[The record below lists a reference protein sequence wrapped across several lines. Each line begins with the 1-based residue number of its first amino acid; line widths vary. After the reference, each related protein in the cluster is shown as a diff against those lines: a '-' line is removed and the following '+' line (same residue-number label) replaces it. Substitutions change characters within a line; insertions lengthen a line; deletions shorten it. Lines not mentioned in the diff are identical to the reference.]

1 MFIYNIKLNLKNIVK
16 ITFFLMVIIVTV
28 MFLISV
34 YRIIKTSFKVRDEL
48 NAPEKLNIEAENYT
62 NVLKTVYEDIDDYVG
77 QKISFIGYV
86 YKSIDFN
93 EDQFVLARDMLVDEK
108 HQTLIVGF
116 LCEYSKAKD
125 FEEGTW
131 VKVIGKIVKGYY
143 HGELPIIKVLK
154 IQKVDKP
161 ENELV
166 YPPESTYIQTSFM
179 LNN

>member
-1 MFIYNIKLNLKNIVK
+1 MFVCNIKLNLRNIIK
-16 ITFFLMVIIVTV
+16 ILFILMAAIISIMFFV
-28 MFLISV
+28 SV
-34 YRIIKTSFKVRDEL
+34 YRIIRTSFKVRDEL
-48 NAPEKLNIEAENYT
+48 HAPDILDIEAADYT
-62 NVLKTVYEDIDDYVG
+62 NVLKTVYNNIDDYIG
-77 QKISFIGYV
+77 QKISFTGYV
-86 YKSIDFN
+86 YKSVDFH
-93 EDQFVLARDMLVDEK
+93 ESQFVLARDMVADK
-108 HQTLIVGF
+108 NYQTLIVGF